1 MKQKLRKLR
10 QDTLRYLGHYFLY
23 NLLQILCKSLKI
35 SIENGEVIDKLKK
48 ENRNYVLAFWH
59 GTMLLP
65 WYLHRN
71 MDMAALI
78 SKSKD
83 GDLLTRL
90 LKNWNYQ
97 VVRGSSSEGGD
108 TALGIMIDFARNKN
122 SLAIT
127 PDGPK
132 GPPFKL
138 KAGAV
143 ITAKKSGLPL
153 VLLGIGFRNKRILEK
168 SWDKFQVPKFFSS
181 VKVIYSDPIYVER
194 NLSYEQTSDVI
205 KGCEARLNELQKE
218 AEGME

>member
-1 MKQKLRKLR
+1 MKLKLRKLK
-10 QDTLRYLGHYFLY
+10 QDSLRFLGHYFLY
-23 NLLQILCKSLKI
+23 HLVQVLCGSLKI
-35 SIENGEVIDKLKK
+35 TIKNGEVIDKFKK
-48 ENRNYVLAFWH
+48 ENKNYVLAFWH

-71 MDMAALI
+71 VDMTALI

-83 GDLLTRL
+83 GDLLAKL
-90 LKNWNYQ
+90 LKSWDYT

-108 TALGIMIDFARNKN
+108 VALGIMIDFARNKN
-122 SLAIT
+122 SIAIT

-132 GPPFKL
+132 GPAYKL

-153 VLLGIGFRNKRILEK
+153 VLLGVGIKNKRILK

-181 VKVIYSDPIYVER
+181 INAVYSEPIYVER
-194 NLSYEQTSDVI
+194 NLNYEQTSGI
-205 KGCEARLNELQKE
+205 IRSCELKLNELQKE
-218 AEGME
+218 AEGLE

>member
-1 MKQKLRKLR
+1 MKQKLRKFK

-23 NLLQILCKSLKI
+23 HLLQVLCKSLKI
-35 SIENGEVIDKLKK
+35 TIENGEVIENFKK
-48 ENRNYVLAFWH
+48 ENKDYVLAFWH

-71 MDMAALI
+71 MNMMALI

-90 LKNWNYQ
+90 LKGWNYQ
-97 VVRGSSSEGGD
+97 VVRGSSSKGGD

-122 SLAIT
+122 SIAIT

-132 GPPFKL
+132 GPAYKL

-143 ITAKKSGLPL
+143 ITAKKSSLPL
-153 VLLGIGFRNKRILEK
+153 VLLGVGFRSKKILEK

-181 VKVIYSDPIYVER
+181 VKAIYSEPIYVER
-194 NLSYEQTSDVI
+194 NLSYEQTSEVI
-205 KGCEARLNELQKE
+205 NVCEARLNELQKK
-218 AEGME
+218 AEKFN